1 MLLLRRGA
9 KRDLQDDNDETPLF
23 LAVKNGQYEMAK
35 LLLENLA
42 NSNIPNDMNQMPR
55 DIAAERRHSNIVELL
70 DNFRLQPLTSVTSCQ
85 ASDVVLPTYVQHIVK
100 KKLKTVTAK
109 APNVKKSDFRTSENL
124 ISECMSSDR
133 STNFVFAKNCP
144 ESGNNVQK
152 LDMQP
157 IGHSTDSEVSNIE
170 RNDASHR
177 KAAKSVRETRTV
189 RGSSVENVKYP
200 KKKTN
205 SVASV
210 RDRRNSHQKSPAA
223 GCRLSRKGSS
233 DSSFLQNVGFTDSQ
247 IVALHDKEFLS
258 CALEGELGHKS
269 KKNWGKQS
277 GFDENRN
284 VPFENQ
290 MSHGASSVKDGSQP
304 NASWSGT
311 LSPPDS
317 TCCISPNVG
326 SPESSSSTLVSNA
339 QSTGVGCRSV
349 AHVVIRSNAAS
360 SSYDAGDVRS
370 LFEADAS
377 LQRTVLGVP
386 SLIMNRWECSNSRK
400 DCMQNESFSKIG
412 KPGLFN
418 HQRIASNPLAGTGII
433 QESVHLLDAPVQCH
447 VINTVTFDCL
457 TPSSDNSLSS
467 Q

>member
-1 MLLLRRGA
+1 MLLLRHGA

-42 NSNIPNDMNQMPR
+42 NTNIPNDMNQMPR

-109 APNVKKSDFRTSENL
+109 APDVKNSDFRTSENL
-124 ISECMSSDR
+124 ISESSDR
-133 STNFVFAKNCP
+133 STNFVFARKFP

-157 IGHSTDSEVSNIE
+157 IGHSNDSGVSNVD
-170 RNDASHR
+170 RNEASRR
-177 KAAKSVRETRTV
+177 KAAKSVREMRTV
-189 RGSSVENVKYP
+189 RGNSAENVKYP
-200 KKKTN
+200 KKKTD

-210 RDRRNSHQKSPAA
+210 RERRNSHQKSPA
-223 GCRLSRKGSS
+223 GCRLGRKGSS
-233 DSSFLQNVGFTDSQ
+233 DTSCLQNVGFTESQ
-247 IVALHDKEFLS
+247 IVALHGKEFLS

-269 KKNWGKQS
+269 KNWGQQS

-284 VPFENQ
+284 VSFESQ
-290 MSHGASSVKDGSQP
+290 MSHGAPTGQDG
-304 NASWSGT
+304 ASWSGT

-326 SPESSSSTLVSNA
+326 SPESSLSTLVSNV
-339 QSTGVGCRSV
+339 QSTRVGCRSV
-349 AHVVIRSNAAS
+349 AHVVFHSNAS
-360 SSYDAGDVRS
+360 SSYDADDVRS
-370 LFEADAS
+370 LFGADVS
-377 LQRTVLGVP
+377 LQRTTLGVP
-386 SLIMNRWECSNSRK
+386 SLIVNQCECPNSKK
-400 DCMQNESFSKIG
+400 DCMQSESFSKIG
-412 KPGLFN
+412 KPGLYN
-418 HQRIASNPLAGTGII
+418 LQRMTGNPLAGTGII
-433 QESVHLLDAPVQCH
+433 QDSVHLLNAPVQCH

-457 TPSSDNSLSS
+457 TPSPDDSLSF
-467 Q
+467 QLE